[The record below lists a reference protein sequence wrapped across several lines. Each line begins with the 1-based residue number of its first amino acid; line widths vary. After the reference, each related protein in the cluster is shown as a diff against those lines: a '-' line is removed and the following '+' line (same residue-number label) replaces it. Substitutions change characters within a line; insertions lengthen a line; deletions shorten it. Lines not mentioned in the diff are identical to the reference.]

1 MLRGPSSQDEGDN
14 YAAGDTDDFAAQ
26 PIVVDGAN
34 PMKTNLFPRRK
45 TSLGRSVSSSQL
57 LLKPKRNKQQP
68 VPSTVVV
75 GMHNST
81 LHNISSS
88 SLTSPFQSRANLHNG
103 GDRGLSRQMSS
114 SRSVATLLRKPSD
127 VDSSPNTNGDDNRRD
142 SSKAP
147 PNMLLHFKIYL
158 VGDSPYI
165 SGHGKPPSV
174 DLTSLFPSGLS
185 VLKVASGVE
194 WGAALMQ
201 NHLVYT
207 WGNNTVGQL
216 GHGHSEALMRPTLV
230 QALQSIR
237 IVKMSC
243 GSAHGGF
250 VSDTGA
256 LFMVGDASYGRLGLG
271 CLPASGIISTPT
283 QVRWGFTQCKDK
295 AVTQGTWPP
304 SIDLNHLPP
313 EPGSAVSGAPTDT
326 FFSDVSCGD
335 RHTLVLVKHM
345 HVLKQ
350 VLLGFGDGSNGRLGT
365 GSDSDQD
372 TPTLVSVFHTAAGIT
387 FPPIREMVAG
397 PEHSCCVTQTGE
409 LFSWGHGAYGQLG
422 HGTCD
427 SEWTPKR
434 VEYFYDNVNVTAI
447 KQATCG
453 LHHTV
458 VIDTTGQVFAWGRGD
473 AGQLGGDALADSPTP
488 VRVLIATDAGGPA
501 VTARFVTSGRS
512 HTVVVDSLDNVYC
525 WGGNS
530 AGQLGLKST
539 TGLNC
544 QPIPVQVDA
553 KSMRTP
559 GGAVALH
566 MHALSVFATENHTL
580 LVLRTT
586 NAFEGDDPNMVKA
599 KKAVGMFKSLHAKK
613 KPSTSPGKHHHHRGN
628 QVTEKWSFTV
638 AEPTDTLNIP
648 SHVARFLHIMA
659 STKIAKRPTIDHSKT
674 NTSMHNSSNTNTNA
688 NKTASLTPPSR
699 LPPPSNLPSRPST
712 KSTGK
717 PLGPPK
723 PIQGLLEWKRARTK
737 RPPTTTFS
745 HTPRFRAKTGSV
757 AAVPPPLATNGLAPS
772 DNTHPPPPI
781 STSNK
786 PTDVSSRV
794 EKSATTRLLRAFGVG
809 KRFRTVQVSVT
820 PGPGAYDVLAKA
832 GVPPST
838 LATNNQTEDDS
849 GDKPWRGRVPFGS
862 TAPKQV
868 PLTTVESSAIY
879 PEKAMAL
886 VFRKPVAVKLASGDD
901 FSRVIS
907 KRLHAGRG
915 STPGPGAYNLLVPTT
930 QAPSS
935 SRMPSTKRKQHNS
948 HKHN

>member
-1 MLRGPSSQDEGDN
+1 MLRRPSSQDEGDN
-14 YAAGDTDDFAAQ
+14 YAAGDTDDFAPQ

-142 SSKAP
+142 SSKAA

-207 WGNNTVGQL
+207 WVVGQL

-271 CLPASGIISTPT
+271 ALPASGIISTPT
-283 QVRWGFTQCKDK
+283 Q
-295 AVTQGTWPP
+295 
-304 SIDLNHLPP
+304 
-313 EPGSAVSGAPTDT
+313 
-326 FFSDVSCGD
+326 
-335 RHTLVLVKHM
+335 HM

-387 FPPIREMVAG
+387 FPPIR
-397 PEHSCCVTQTGE
+397 
-409 LFSWGHGAYGQLG
+409 
-422 HGTCD
+422 
-427 SEWTPKR
+427 
-434 VEYFYDNVNVTAI
+434 
-447 KQATCG
+447 
-453 LHHTV
+453 
-458 VIDTTGQVFAWGRGD
+458 
-473 AGQLGGDALADSPTP
+473 
-488 VRVLIATDAGGPA
+488 VR
-501 VTARFVTSGRS
+501 RS

-628 QVTEKWSFTV
+628 QVIEKWSFTV

-674 NTSMHNSSNTNTNA
+674 NTSMHNSSNTNINA

-699 LPPPSNLPSRPST
+699 LPPPSNMPR
-712 KSTGK
+712 
-717 PLGPPK
+717 
-723 PIQGLLEWKRARTK
+723 LLEWKRARTK

-745 HTPRFRAKTGSV
+745 HTPRFRTKTGSV
-757 AAVPPPLATNGLAPS
+757 AAVPPPLATNVLAPS

-935 SRMPSTKRKQHNS
+935 SRIPSTKRKQHNS

>member
-207 WGNNTVGQL
+207 WVVGQL

-283 QVRWGFTQCKDK
+283 Q
-295 AVTQGTWPP
+295 
-304 SIDLNHLPP
+304 
-313 EPGSAVSGAPTDT
+313 
-326 FFSDVSCGD
+326 
-335 RHTLVLVKHM
+335 HM

-409 LFSWGHGAYGQLG
+409 VSVMRLESIGM
-422 HGTCD
+422 D
-427 SEWTPKR
+427 SSSVHYEWTPKR

-447 KQATCG
+447 KQATC
-453 LHHTV
+453 
-458 VIDTTGQVFAWGRGD
+458 
-473 AGQLGGDALADSPTP
+473 
-488 VRVLIATDAGGPA
+488 
-501 VTARFVTSGRS
+501 GRS

-699 LPPPSNLPSRPST
+699 LPPPSNLPR
-712 KSTGK
+712 
-717 PLGPPK
+717 
-723 PIQGLLEWKRARTK
+723 LLEWKRARTK
-737 RPPTTTFS
+737 RPPNTTFS

>member
-1 MLRGPSSQDEGDN
+1 MLRRPSSQDEGDN
-14 YAAGDTDDFAAQ
+14 YAAGDTDDFAPQ

-142 SSKAP
+142 SSKAA

-207 WGNNTVGQL
+207 WVVGQL

-271 CLPASGIISTPT
+271 ALPASGIISTPT
-283 QVRWGFTQCKDK
+283 Q
-295 AVTQGTWPP
+295 
-304 SIDLNHLPP
+304 
-313 EPGSAVSGAPTDT
+313 
-326 FFSDVSCGD
+326 
-335 RHTLVLVKHM
+335 HM

-372 TPTLVSVFHTAAGIT
+372 TPTLVSVFHTAA
-387 FPPIREMVAG
+387 
-397 PEHSCCVTQTGE
+397 
-409 LFSWGHGAYGQLG
+409 
-422 HGTCD
+422 
-427 SEWTPKR
+427 
-434 VEYFYDNVNVTAI
+434 
-447 KQATCG
+447 
-453 LHHTV
+453 
-458 VIDTTGQVFAWGRGD
+458 
-473 AGQLGGDALADSPTP
+473 
-488 VRVLIATDAGGPA
+488 
-501 VTARFVTSGRS
+501 GRS

-613 KPSTSPGKHHHHRGN
+613 KPSTSPGKHHLHRGN

-674 NTSMHNSSNTNTNA
+674 NTSMHN
-688 NKTASLTPPSR
+688 
-699 LPPPSNLPSRPST
+699 
-712 KSTGK
+712 
-717 PLGPPK
+717 
-723 PIQGLLEWKRARTK
+723 
-737 RPPTTTFS
+737 
-745 HTPRFRAKTGSV
+745 
-757 AAVPPPLATNGLAPS
+757 
-772 DNTHPPPPI
+772 
-781 STSNK
+781 
-786 PTDVSSRV
+786 SRV

-862 TAPKQV
+862 TAPKHV

-935 SRMPSTKRKQHNS
+935 SRIPATKRKQHNS

>member
-1 MLRGPSSQDEGDN
+1 MLRRPSSQDEGDN
-14 YAAGDTDDFAAQ
+14 YAAGDTDDFAPQ

-142 SSKAP
+142 SSKAA

-207 WGNNTVGQL
+207 WVVGQL

-271 CLPASGIISTPT
+271 ALPASGIISTPT
-283 QVRWGFTQCKDK
+283 Q
-295 AVTQGTWPP
+295 
-304 SIDLNHLPP
+304 
-313 EPGSAVSGAPTDT
+313 
-326 FFSDVSCGD
+326 
-335 RHTLVLVKHM
+335 HM

-372 TPTLVSVFHTAAGIT
+372 TPTLVSVFHTAA
-387 FPPIREMVAG
+387 
-397 PEHSCCVTQTGE
+397 
-409 LFSWGHGAYGQLG
+409 
-422 HGTCD
+422 
-427 SEWTPKR
+427 
-434 VEYFYDNVNVTAI
+434 
-447 KQATCG
+447 
-453 LHHTV
+453 
-458 VIDTTGQVFAWGRGD
+458 
-473 AGQLGGDALADSPTP
+473 
-488 VRVLIATDAGGPA
+488 
-501 VTARFVTSGRS
+501 GRS

-628 QVTEKWSFTV
+628 QVIEKWSFTV

-674 NTSMHNSSNTNTNA
+674 NTSMHN
-688 NKTASLTPPSR
+688 
-699 LPPPSNLPSRPST
+699 
-712 KSTGK
+712 
-717 PLGPPK
+717 
-723 PIQGLLEWKRARTK
+723 
-737 RPPTTTFS
+737 
-745 HTPRFRAKTGSV
+745 
-757 AAVPPPLATNGLAPS
+757 
-772 DNTHPPPPI
+772 
-781 STSNK
+781 
-786 PTDVSSRV
+786 SRV

-935 SRMPSTKRKQHNS
+935 SRIPSTKRKQHNS